1 MPADY
6 GAALDVFLKSD
17 IKCAKC
23 NQGPYNFTINYSE
36 EKYIYFS
43 KWGDYCSAG
52 CAMTHMTNLSPMSP
66 SHIEP

>member
-1 MPADY
+1 MSAEY

-17 IKCAKC
+17 I

-52 CAMTHMTNLSPMSP
+52 CAMTHMTTLSPMSP
-66 SHIEP
+66 SHNEP